1 MNTLKMVTAALA
13 SVAIMAAPALAHT
26 SVEMANIED
35 AAVLETLPDAFSFS
49 FGQPVGLI
57 AFSIRTETGEIVDTS
72 FEPPR
77 APAKSFSVPLPDLAP
92 GRYTLEW
99 RTLSKDGHPMNGRSA
114 FELK

>member
-1 MNTLKMVTAALA
+1 MHTLKMVAAALA
-13 SVAIMAAPALAHT
+13 SVAMLAAPALAHT
-26 SVEMANIED
+26 SVETANIQD

-57 AFSIRTETGEIVDTS
+57 AFSIRTETGEIIDTP
-72 FEPPR
+72 FQPPR

-99 RTLSKDGHPMNGRSA
+99 RTLSKDGHPMDGKSA

>member
-1 MNTLKMVTAALA
+1 MHTLKMVAAALA
-13 SVAIMAAPALAHT
+13 SVAMLAAPALAHT
-26 SVEMANIED
+26 SVETANIQD

-57 AFSIRTETGEIVDTS
+57 AFSIRTETGEIVDTP
-72 FEPPR
+72 FRPPQ

-99 RTLSKDGHPMNGRSA
+99 RTLSKDGHPMDGKSA

>member
-57 AFSIRTETGEIVDTS
+57 AFSIRTETGEIVDTT
-72 FEPPR
+72 FEPPK
-77 APAKSFSVPLPDLAP
+77 APAKSFSVPLPDLPP

-99 RTLSKDGHPMNGRSA
+99 RTLSKDGHPMHGRSA

>member
-1 MNTLKMVTAALA
+1 MHTLKMVTAALA
-13 SVAIMAAPALAHT
+13 SVAIMAGPALAHT

-35 AAVLETLPDAFSFS
+35 AAVLETLPEVFSFS

-57 AFSIRTETGEIVDTS
+57 SFSIRTETGETVDIG
-72 FEPPR
+72 FQPPK

-99 RTLSKDGHPMNGRSA
+99 RTLSKDGHPMNGKSA

>member
-1 MNTLKMVTAALA
+1 MYKLKMINAALA

-26 SVEMANIED
+26 SVETANIED
-35 AAVLETLPDAFSFS
+35 ATILETLPDAFSFS

-57 AFSIRTETGEIVDTS
+57 AFSILTETGEIVDTS
-72 FEPPR
+72 FEPPK
-77 APAKSFSVPLPDLAP
+77 APARSFSVPLPDLAP